1 MDRPA
6 GQYTYPVAPFDN
18 NLALLQCRLENLDVV
33 SRSNKFQYIFPNE
46 LDFYKGA
53 DDFILAAI
61 IEHTSEEE
69 RMDASRPFFETIFF
83 WERPQIGVQSRIER
97 GVEHQQ
103 ESV

>member
-6 GQYTYPVAPFDN
+6 GQYTFPVAPFDN

-33 SRSNKFQYIFPNE
+33 SRSNKFQYLFPNE
-46 LDFYKGA
+46 LDFYNGA

-69 RMDASRPFFETIFF
+69 RMDASRPFFEAFF
-83 WERPQIGVQSRIER
+83 WERRIQSRIER
-97 GVEHQQ
+97 GVEHRP